1 MGKKLMLNNLPVCS
15 GCIKI
20 CSRTFFFLHV
30 CKLFEKNSEC
40 ECDLQIKIQVQ
51 KFFRSKAFAS
61 YQLFFILCTL
71 ILILISDIIS

>member
-20 CSRTFFFLHV
+20 CSRTFFLHV
-30 CKLFEKNSEC
+30 CKLFEKNS

-61 YQLFFILCTL
+61 Y
-71 ILILISDIIS
+71 

>member
-40 ECDLQIKIQVQ
+40 ECDLQIKIQ
-51 KFFRSKAFAS
+51 
-61 YQLFFILCTL
+61 I
-71 ILILISDIIS
+71 